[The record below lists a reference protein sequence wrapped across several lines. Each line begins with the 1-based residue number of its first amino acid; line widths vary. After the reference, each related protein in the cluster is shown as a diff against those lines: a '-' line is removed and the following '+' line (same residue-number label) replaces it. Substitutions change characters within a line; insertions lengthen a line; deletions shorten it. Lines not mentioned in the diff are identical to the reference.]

1 MLNKCYTTDP
11 SPTLTVIIIRKI
23 TATAQKCHSRIWH
36 KKAYQSKLAKPNMSN
51 INSLQ
56 RINTKTDFIVKMS
69 FVSSIECPTWH
80 TFQVPQISRNTPKAA
95 WKLKMLAEKNLLDPM
110 VLGDYCR
117 LHKEQ
122 NLPQPL
128 THLAKLM

>member
-1 MLNKCYTTDP
+1 
-11 SPTLTVIIIRKI
+11 
-23 TATAQKCHSRIWH
+23 
-36 KKAYQSKLAKPNMSN
+36 MSN

-56 RINTKTDFIVKMS
+56 IINNKTDFIVKMS

-117 LHKEQ
+117 LHQER

>member
-69 FVSSIECPTWH
+69 FVYSVECPTWH
-80 TFQVPQISRNTPKAA
+80 TLQVPQISRSTPKAA
-95 WKLKMLAEKNLLDPM
+95 LIMLAKKKKFARSN
-110 VLGDYCR
+110 GFR
-117 LHKEQ
+117 
-122 NLPQPL
+122 
-128 THLAKLM
+128 